1 LLLSSIPSL
10 PHVRVSSSAS
20 TIKPP
25 Y

>member
-1 LLLSSIPSL
+1 LPLSSIPSL